1 MVDVLLFFIVMVSA
15 GYVLRR
21 AGLMQPETAK
31 DLNNVVFYLT
41 LPPLIFLALHGAS
54 LSVSML
60 VLPAIAWALSLFVL
74 GAAFAV
80 AKLLKL
86 PRRVAGAFILAVG
99 FANTTFLG
107 YPIIQ
112 GFYGTGHL
120 TLAILFDL
128 LGATMAVNTLGVLVA
143 SSTGEGTMRMA
154 AIARRLLGFPPIWAL
169 VAGLALHG
177 VALPGAIESLLK
189 NLGSLT
195 TPLIMLA
202 LGLSLQ
208 FRHWR
213 AHLPLVGMVAVGRL
227 VLLPIV
233 GLGIARLLGLPT
245 AYEQVVVMQSAMPT
259 MFYSL
264 TLAMVFGLES
274 TLVVNAIMVTTVLS
288 FATLPLWHV
297 LLAR

>member
-1 MVDVLLFFIVMVSA
+1 MLDVLLFFIVMVSA

-21 AGLMQPETAK
+21 AGLMQPEAAK

-41 LPPLIFLALHGAS
+41 LPPLIFLALHGAD
-54 LSVSML
+54 LAVSML

-74 GAAFAV
+74 ALAFGV

-86 PRRVAGAFILAVG
+86 PRHVAGAFILAVG

-120 TLAILFDL
+120 TLAILYDL

-143 SSTGEGTMRMA
+143 STTGEGTMSIT

-177 VALPGAIESLLK
+177 VVLPGAIASLLK

-233 GLGIARLLGLPT
+233 ALGVARLFGLPT
-245 AYEQVVVMQSAMPT
+245 AYEQAVVMQAAMPT

-288 FATLPLWHV
+288 FATLPLWHMV
-297 LLAR
+297 LAR

>member
-1 MVDVLLFFIVMVSA
+1 
-15 GYVLRR
+15 
-21 AGLMQPETAK
+21 
-31 DLNNVVFYLT
+31 
-41 LPPLIFLALHGAS
+41 
-54 LSVSML
+54 ML
-60 VLPAIAWALSLFVL
+60 VLPAIAWALSFVAV
-74 GAAFAV
+74 GGAFAV

-86 PRRVAGAFILAVG
+86 PRHVTGAFVLAVG

-112 GFYGTGHL
+112 GLYGTAHL
-120 TLAILFDL
+120 TLAILYDL

-143 SSTGEGTMRMA
+143 STTGEGTMSPG

-177 VALPGAIESLLK
+177 VALPGPIETLLK
-189 NLGSLT
+189 NLGMLT

-213 AHLPLVGMVAVGRL
+213 AHLPLVGLVAVGRL
-227 VLLPIV
+227 VVLPLV
-233 GLGIARLLGLPT
+233 GLAVAHLVGLPKDFL
-245 AYEQVVVMQSAMPT
+245 QVVTMQAAMPT

-288 FATLPLWHV
+288 FLTLPLWHV